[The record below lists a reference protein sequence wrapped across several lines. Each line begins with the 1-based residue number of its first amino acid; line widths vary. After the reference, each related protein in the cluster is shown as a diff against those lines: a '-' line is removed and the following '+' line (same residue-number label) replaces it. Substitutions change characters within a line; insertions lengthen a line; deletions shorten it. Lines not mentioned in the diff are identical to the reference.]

1 VISEQSIRWL
11 KEIKLTSDEET
22 EEIAIECQMNYALL
36 DENSKQTASGECK
49 GTVSK
54 EYLTI
59 IPKFGTVLPFH
70 LREIEALEGAGF
82 KLTLP
87 MFSRETLVLF
97 NLGDCFEDF
106 QRVLGNLRNEVIIK
120 DLLMNETIIK
130 PDVNTDFT
138 YTDEKGNEKQRGP
151 TRVRLYETGMVI
163 IPQTGEFLRVP
174 YGDIKDVS
182 EGDYSVKI
190 GTERGDRFL
199 FQRMSSEYDSFVKQF
214 SVIYGELQKKAISSL
229 KALYPP
235 IDSVS
240 LRKAA
245 AIMREGKAAKRA
257 DIEIVNPKLW
267 MELEKRITSA
277 GLNESYAFLKELGAP
292 EKTAIGF
299 KRGLMGDLTG
309 EYIWFLIPI
318 YGAPDKGYGN
328 SIAMEA
334 AEIAGKPKETEE
346 EKTEG
351 TNKTKGKE
359 EKETTGKATYFFRM
373 VGRREYPAVTNEQLD
388 SNVDEL
394 IKVINRCLLDINFR
408 REPIYL
414 PDDRLDEAD
423 YVKYRIALRKIP
435 SLKLLRDIFIGRVIH
450 ASPQQWKNDVWE
462 LLRFNV
468 ATQEDSAKWKKQ

>member
-1 VISEQSIRWL
+1 
-11 KEIKLTSDEET
+11 LTSDEET
-22 EEIAIECQMNYALL
+22 EEIAIECIMSYTLQ

-49 GTVSK
+49 GAVSK
-54 EYLTI
+54 QYLTI

-70 LREIEALEGAGF
+70 LREIEALEAAGF

-87 MFSRETLVLF
+87 MFSKEKLVLF
-97 NLGDCFEDF
+97 NLGHCFEDF

-130 PDVNTDFT
+130 LDVNTDFT
-138 YTDEKGNEKQRGP
+138 YTDEKGNEKQKGP
-151 TRVRLYETGMVI
+151 ARIRLYETGMVI
-163 IPQTGEFLRVP
+163 IPQIGEFLRVS
-174 YGDIKDVS
+174 YSDINNVS
-182 EGDYSVKI
+182 ERDYTVKV
-190 GTERGDRFL
+190 GTERGDGFL
-199 FQRMSSEYDSFVKQF
+199 FQRMGSEYDSFVKQF
-214 SVIYGELQKKAISSL
+214 SMIYDELQKKAISSL

-257 DIEIVNPKLW
+257 QIEAVNPKLW
-267 MELEKRITSA
+267 MELEKRITST
-277 GLNESYAFLKELGAP
+277 GLNEPYAFLKELGVP

-334 AEIAGKPKETEE
+334 AEIPGKPKEAEE
-346 EKTEG
+346 EKAEG
-351 TNKTKGKE
+351 TDETKGTV
-359 EKETTGKATYFFRM
+359 EKETTGKATYLFRM
-373 VGRREYPAVTNEQLD
+373 VGRREYPGLTNGQLD

-394 IKVINRCLLDINFR
+394 IKVIIDVCL
-408 REPIYL
+408 
-414 PDDRLDEAD
+414 
-423 YVKYRIALRKIP
+423 
-435 SLKLLRDIFIGRVIH
+435 
-450 ASPQQWKNDVWE
+450 
-462 LLRFNV
+462 
-468 ATQEDSAKWKKQ
+468 T